1 MFTQFVEILIKKLYV
16 MKKII
21 NYPDV
26 KFGAIAL
33 VALCLICITL
43 GVLDVFNITSP
54 KTPVNLLNVF
64 VMFSLSLF
72 FGLTALHLFTYK
84 EKS

>member
-1 MFTQFVEILIKKLYV
+1 

-26 KFGAIAL
+26 KFGAITL
-33 VALCLICITL
+33 IILCLTSITL
-43 GVLDVFNITSP
+43 GVLEVFNITSP

-64 VMFSLSLF
+64 VMFGLSLLY
-72 FGLTALHLFTYK
+72 GLTALHICLSIK
-84 EKS
+84 KKVK